1 MSIVMNETIYIHDDA
16 HDAFMTRPWHTTRSI
31 GQHSYSCRSGHAIG
45 GQARCRHGLAPA
57 LFICAVTGASLGA
70 RRPGGEAA
78 HRGGW
83 YEIIGASVSAGF
95 LGTTDTHYR
104 RLTPYP
110 AEQNDA

>member
-31 GQHSYSCRSGHAIG
+31 GQHSYSCRSVHAIG

-70 RRPGGEAA
+70 CRPGGEAA

-83 YEIIGASVSAGF
+83 GDRETGIRYVIDPDEDIGF
-95 LGTTDTHYR
+95 LDIA
-104 RLTPYP
+104 TP
-110 AEQNDA
+110 

>member
-1 MSIVMNETIYIHDDA
+1 MNETIYIHDDA

-31 GQHSYSCRSGHAIG
+31 GQHSYSCRSVHAIG

-70 RRPGGEAA
+70 CRPGGEAA

-83 YEIIGASVSAGF
+83 YELLERGYLLVFEALQIPTNEGSPRIQQSKMMLSQ
-95 LGTTDTHYR
+95 R
-104 RLTPYP
+104 
-110 AEQNDA
+110 